1 MPQTYHAQVLA
12 DSTCAGVRLTTLLV
26 RFPRIILAEVN
37 THRMLSRCSA
47 SSRAVPVEKR
57 IAAVRAD
64 PFVPESFG
72 KNQRGMTAGAE
83 LNAEL
88 AMSSRDEWLAAAE
101 AACAHA
107 EALAQLG
114 VHKQWAN
121 RLIEPFSWHEAI
133 ISATEWS
140 NFFNLRISP
149 LAQPEMRRT
158 AEAMKAAMSTS
169 TPRVLRAHEWHLPLV
184 TDEERADL
192 GSDLLIK
199 LSVARCA
206 RVSYLSHEGKRDLG
220 VDFDLHDRLLRDGHL
235 SPFGHVAV
243 AHPPATHHYG
253 EFDYLGPDCIICGAF
268 APEDD
273 DRPCTPFCGNF
284 RSAFV
289 QYRKLILGEYDI
301 IGSAKRRAA
310 AAASTSPVAPTSQE

>member
-1 MPQTYHAQVLA
+1 MPLTYHAQVLA

-72 KNQRGMTAGAE
+72 KNQRGM
-83 LNAEL
+83 
-88 AMSSRDEWLAAAE
+88 SSSTGLDGWRAWAARRVWLIAAWLACGAA
-101 AACAHA
+101 AIFAK
-107 EALAQLG
+107 LG

-149 LAQPEMRRT
+149 QAQPEMRRT
-158 AEAMKAAMSTS
+158 AEVMRAAMDAS
-169 TPRVLRAHEWHLPLV
+169 TPRKLKAHEWHLPLV
-184 TDEERADL
+184 TDEERAEL
-192 GSDLLIK
+192 GSDLLAQ

-206 RVSYLSHEGKRDLG
+206 RVSYLTHAGKRDQQA
-220 VDFDLHDRLLRDGHL
+220 DFDLHDRLLRDGHL
-235 SPFGHVAV
+235 SPFEHVAV
-243 AHPPATHHYG
+243 AHSYAGHHHRRMDDRSDVG
-253 EFDYLGPDCIICGAF
+253 CIICGAEGVDE
-268 APEDD
+268 ADYG
-273 DRPCTPFCGNF
+273 CAPFCGNF
-284 RSAFV
+284 RRAFI
-289 QYRKLILGEYDI
+289 QYRKLIPNEHDI
-301 IGSAKRRAA
+301 IGEAKRAA
-310 AAASTSPVAPTSQE
+310 VAASAAPLAPAKQE